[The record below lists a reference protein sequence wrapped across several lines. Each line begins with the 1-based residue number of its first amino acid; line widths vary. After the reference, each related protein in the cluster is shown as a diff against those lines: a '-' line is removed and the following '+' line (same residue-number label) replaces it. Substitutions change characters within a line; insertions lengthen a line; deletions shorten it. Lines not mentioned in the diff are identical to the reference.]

1 MPFDDKKNIEVIK
14 KEARGIDGDGDFGEV
29 QSLLTDDC

>member
-14 KEARGIDGDGDFGEV
+14 KEARGIDDDDGDFGEV
-29 QSLLTDDC
+29 NCY